1 MFPVSWIQ
9 THIVWFLWLLIIKFH
24 SLLLIINNCSWI
36 VEHVF
41 LDAFSISFCFQ
52 NVFEAKHFGCK
63 RVLRFPLTSLACSY
77 THCDKFV
84 PFSLSLVSQIDILL
98 TQLKNFT
105 QYACFELHVG
115 WGYFPLQVLFRN
127 GDMKG
132 VCLRKGW
139 NICSILI
146 DSFLTNRHT
155 ADSAKKNYKLNPTK
169 FIRLKL
175 HYKKLI
181 VNA

>member
-105 QYACFELHVG
+105 QYACFELG